1 MSEWLK
7 KLIEKIKKSELYKK
21 IEKKIQESSAQPTMP
36 MKQKVLLGISMLLI
50 IDMSIFLTSSLVN
63 MNQEETELQKISKNL
78 TEVEYFES
86 NNSALGDLLA
96 ADKVYF
102 IVDEALEVDVIFLEG
117 NLSKEIKNLP
127 IYSIT
132 RSIEKELIKA
142 NINYQWLKKENEVPK
157 FVILNFISEHALDLI
172 FIVLILFLLKS
183 SGMMMLGGG
192 DKFKIY
198 RPKEIKGSMDDIIG
212 YEDIKEEIH
221 HLVEMLR
228 NVSLY
233 SKYGIEDVFNIMFSG
248 TQGTGKTTMAVQI
261 AKKLEVPIL
270 VTTGNIE
277 TGFVGG
283 GANIVKKI
291 YAKANEVATEN
302 KYRTCIV
309 FIDEAQTLLMKR
321 GQSRDKWADDTP
333 NELLTHL
340 EGVKTIN
347 NVHIIT
353 IVASNFD
360 ESNMQLD
367 EAMAARF
374 KKKIHFRLPNE
385 EEREALLEHFLK
397 PVENKEE
404 KIDVSKLSKAFS
416 QTSPRTLQT
425 IVQEASLLALVNEE
439 KVNQEHLMKAFEV
452 VMIGQSNRKTTKNKE
467 KERYII
473 SIHEIGHFLTNF
485 KQTLKE
491 NDNDIQK
498 TEEEMKV
505 IKISSENISRVNAL
519 GYVLSE
525 SDDMMLHSVSELEK
539 EVRILYGGVAAEE
552 LIFGKQNITTGSA
565 NDIEKITRI
574 LKHLFIETSV
584 YSESKLKLDGLET
597 LEVEAYKAM
606 EKKAAELYG
615 ETLAILKED
624 QELIEH
630 LAQVLIERWVLSK
643 EEIFE
648 EIRAYPK
655 RSLLYDYLS

>member
-7 KLIEKIKKSELYKK
+7 KLIEKIKKSEFYKK
-21 IEKKIQESSAQPTMP
+21 LEKKIQENSAQPTMP
-36 MKQKVLLGISMLLI
+36 MKQKVLLGISILLI

-63 MNQEETELQKISKNL
+63 MNKEETELQKISKNL
-78 TEVEYFES
+78 EEVKYFES

-142 NINYQWLKKENEVPK
+142 NINYQWLKKENQAPK
-157 FVILNFISEHALDLI
+157 FVILNFISDHALDLI
-172 FIVLILFLLKS
+172 FIALILFLLKS

-261 AKKLEVPIL
+261 AKKLDVPIL

-309 FIDEAQTLLMKR
+309 FIDEAQTLLAKR
-321 GQSRDKWADDTP
+321 GQSREKWADDTP

-347 NVHIIT
+347 NVNIIT

-404 KIDVSKLSKAFS
+404 SIDVVKLSKAFS

-425 IVQEASLLALVNEE
+425 IVQEASLLALVNKE

-473 SIHEIGHFLTNF
+473 SIHEIGHFLTNL

-491 NDNDIQK
+491 NDNDLQK
-498 TEEEMKV
+498 TEEQMKV

-525 SDDMMLHSVSELEK
+525 SDDMLLHSVSELEK

-552 LIFGKQNITTGSA
+552 LVFGKENITTGSA

-574 LKHLFIETSV
+574 LRHLFIETSV
-584 YSESKLKLDGLET
+584 YSPSKLKLDGLDS
-597 LEVEAYKAM
+597 LQKEAYKAM
-606 EKKAAELYG
+606 ETKAAALYM
-615 ETLAILKED
+615 ETLEILKED

-630 LAQVLIERWVLSK
+630 LANILIERWVLSK
-643 EEIFE
+643 EEIFQ
-648 EIRAYPK
+648 EIK
-655 RSLLYDYLS
+655 LYRDKG

>member
-1 MSEWLK
+1 MNDWLK
-7 KLIEKIKKSELYKK
+7 ELIAKIKKSELYNK
-21 IEKKIQESSAQPTMP
+21 IEKKLQEAAPSTQNMPT
-36 MKQKVLLGISMLLI
+36 KQKVLMGISILLI
-50 IDMSIFLTSSLVN
+50 LDMSIFTFKSLSR
-63 MNQEETELQKISKNL
+63 MNKEETELQKISKNL
-78 TEVEYFES
+78 EEVKYFDA
-86 NNSALGDLLA
+86 NNSALGDLLG

-102 IVDEALEVDVIFLEG
+102 IVDDALNVDVVFQEG

-142 NINYQWLKKENEVPK
+142 NINYQWLKKEGAVAD
-157 FVILNFISEHALDLI
+157 FIILSFISEHPLDLL
-172 FIVLILFLLKS
+172 FIGLILFMLKS

-192 DKFKIY
+192 DKFKVY

-212 YEDIKEEIH
+212 YDDIKEEIH
-221 HLVEMLR
+221 HLVDMLK
-228 NVSLY
+228 NIALY
-233 SKYGIEDVFNIMFSG
+233 SKYGIENIFNIMFSG
-248 TQGTGKTTMAVQI
+248 AQGTGKTTMAVQI
-261 AKKLEVPIL
+261 AKKLKVPIL

-283 GANIVKKI
+283 GANVIKKI
-291 YAKANEVATEN
+291 YAKANEIAFEN

-309 FIDEAQTLLMKR
+309 FIDEAQSLLMQR

-347 NVHIIT
+347 DVRIIT

-360 ESNMQLD
+360 ESNMLLD

-385 EEREALLEHFLK
+385 EERETLLEHFLK
-397 PVENKEE
+397 PVKNKEE
-404 KIDVSKLSKAFS
+404 KIDLTKLSKAFS

-425 IVQEASLLALVNEE
+425 IVQEASLLAIVNQE

-452 VMIGQSNRKTTKNKE
+452 VMIGQSNRKTTKG
-467 KERYII
+467 KERERHII
-473 SIHEIGHFLTNF
+473 SIHEIGHFLINF

-491 NDNDIQK
+491 NDNDMQK
-498 TEEEMKV
+498 TQKQMKV

-525 SDDMMLHSVSELEK
+525 SDDMLLHSISDLEK
-539 EVRILYGGVAAEE
+539 EVRILYGGVASEE
-552 LIFGKQNITTGSA
+552 LVFGKQNITTGSA

-574 LKHLFIETSV
+574 LNHLFIETSA
-584 YSESKLKLDGLET
+584 YSTSKLKLDGIDLLQKEAYKKMEIKASELYAET
-597 LEVEAYKAM
+597 LE
-606 EKKAAELYG
+606 
-615 ETLAILKED
+615 ILSSDKV
-624 QELIEH
+624 LIEH
-630 LAQVLIERWVLSK
+630 LASILIERWVLSK

-648 EIRAYPK
+648 EIRKYEVNQ
-655 RSLLYDYLS
+655 

>member
-21 IEKKIQESSAQPTMP
+21 IEKKIQESSEQPTMP
-36 MKQKVLLGISMLLI
+36 MKQKVLLGIYILFMI
-50 IDMSIFLTSSLVN
+50 EMIIFLGTSLFH
-63 MNQEETELQKISKNL
+63 MKKEETELQKISKNL
-78 TEVEYFES
+78 EEIKYFES
-86 NNSALGDLLA
+86 NNSALGDLLG

-102 IVDEALEVDVIFLEG
+102 IVDEALNVDVIFQEG

-132 RSIEKELIKA
+132 RSLEKELIKA
-142 NINYQWLKKENEVPK
+142 NINYQWLKKEDETPK
-157 FVILNFISEHALDLI
+157 FVILNFISDHALDLI
-172 FIVLILFLLKS
+172 FIALILFLLKS

-261 AKKLEVPIL
+261 AKKLDVPIL

-309 FIDEAQTLLMKR
+309 FIDEAQTLLAKR
-321 GQSRDKWADDTP
+321 GQSREKWADDTP

-347 NVHIIT
+347 NVNIIT

-397 PVENKEE
+397 AVENKEE
-404 KIDVSKLSKAFS
+404 KIDVVKLSKAFS

-425 IVQEASLLALVNEE
+425 IVQEASLLALVNKE

-491 NDNDIQK
+491 SDNDLQK

-525 SDDMMLHSVSELEK
+525 SDDMLLHSVSELEK

-552 LIFGKQNITTGSA
+552 LIFGKDNITTGSA

-574 LKHLFIETSV
+574 LRHLFVETSV
-584 YSESKLKLDGLET
+584 YSKSKLKLDGLDS
-597 LEVEAYKAM
+597 LQKEAYKAM
-606 EKKAAELYG
+606 EIKAAELYN
-615 ETLAILKED
+615 ETLEILSED
-624 QELIEH
+624 QELIQH
-630 LAQVLIERWVLSK
+630 LAKVLIERWVLSK

-648 EIRAYPK
+648 EIRNYNQEV
-655 RSLLYDYLS
+655 LV

>member
-1 MSEWLK
+1 MSDWLK
-7 KLIEKIKKSELYKK
+7 KLIEKIKNSDVYKK
-21 IEKKIQESSAQPTMP
+21 IEKKLEEAAPATQNIPT
-36 MKQKVLLGISMLLI
+36 KQKVMLGISILLI
-50 IDMSIFLTSSLVN
+50 LDMSIFLFSSMAN
-63 MNQEETELQKISKNL
+63 INKEETELQKISKNL
-78 TEVEYFES
+78 EEVKYFES
-86 NNSALGDLLA
+86 NNSALGDLLG

-102 IVDEALEVDVIFLEG
+102 IVDEELKVDVIFQEG

-142 NINYQWLKKENEVPK
+142 NINYQWIEKEKVASG
-157 FVILNFISEHALDLI
+157 FVIMGFISEHVLDLL
-172 FIVLILFLLKS
+172 FIGLILFMLKS

-192 DKFKIY
+192 DKFKVY
-198 RPKEIKGSMDDIIG
+198 KPKEIKGSMDDIIG
-212 YEDIKEEIH
+212 YDDIKEEIG
-221 HLVEMLR
+221 HLVDMLR
-228 NVSLY
+228 NISLY
-233 SKYGIEDVFNIMFSG
+233 SKYGIEDIFNIMFSG

-283 GANIVKKI
+283 GANVIKKI
-291 YAKANEVATEN
+291 YSKANEIASEN

-309 FIDEAQTLLMKR
+309 FIDEAQSLLMKR

-347 NVHIIT
+347 DVRIIT

-360 ESNMQLD
+360 ESNMVLD

-385 EEREALLEHFLK
+385 EEREALLAHFLK

-404 KIDVSKLSKAFS
+404 NINLVKLAKAFS

-425 IVQEASLLALVNEE
+425 IVQEAALLAIVKQE
-439 KVNQEHLMKAFEV
+439 KVTQEHLMKAFEV
-452 VMIGQSNRKTTKNKE
+452 VMIGQSNRKTTKGKE
-467 KERYII
+467 KERHII

-491 NDNDIQK
+491 NDNDMEK
-498 TEEEMKV
+498 TEEQMKV

-525 SDDMMLHSVSELEK
+525 SDDMLLHSIVELEK
-539 EVRILYGGVAAEE
+539 EVRILYGGVASEE
-552 LIFGKQNITTGSA
+552 LIFGKENITTGSA

-574 LKHLFIETSV
+574 LNHLFIETSA
-584 YSESKLKLDGLET
+584 YSQSKLKLDGIDLLQKEAYKKMEMKAGELYVET
-597 LEVEAYKAM
+597 LEILAN
-606 EKKAAELYG
+606 EK
-615 ETLAILKED
+615 
-624 QELIEH
+624 ELIEH
-630 LAQVLIERWVLSK
+630 LANILIERWVLSK
-643 EEIFE
+643 DEIFE
-648 EIRAYPK
+648 EIRKY
-655 RSLLYDYLS
+655 RG

>member
-7 KLIEKIKKSELYKK
+7 KLIKKIKKSEYYKK
-21 IEKKIQESSAQPTMP
+21 LEKKLQESSAQPTMP
-36 MKQKVLLGISMLLI
+36 MKQKVLLGISTLLI
-50 IDMSIFLTSSLVN
+50 IDMSIFLGMALVN
-63 MNQEETELQKISKNL
+63 INQEETELQKISKNL
-78 TEVEYFES
+78 EEVKYFES

-102 IVDEALEVDVIFLEG
+102 IVDDALKVDVIFLEG

-142 NINYQWLKKENEVPK
+142 NINYQWLKKENDAPK

-172 FIVLILFLLKS
+172 FIALILFLLKS

-261 AKKLEVPIL
+261 AKKLDVPIL

-309 FIDEAQTLLMKR
+309 FIDEAQTLLAKR
-321 GQSRDKWADDTP
+321 GQSREKWADDTP

-385 EEREALLEHFLK
+385 EERETLLEHFLK

-404 KIDVSKLSKAFS
+404 QIDVSKLSKAFS
-416 QTSPRTLQT
+416 RMSPRTLQT
-425 IVQEASLLALVNEE
+425 IVQEAALLALVNKE

-491 NDNDIQK
+491 NDNDIEK
-498 TEEEMKV
+498 TQEQMKV

-525 SDDMMLHSVSELEK
+525 SDDMLLHSISELEK

-552 LIFGKQNITTGSA
+552 LIFGKENITTGSA
-565 NDIEKITRI
+565 NDIEKITHI
-574 LKHLFIETSV
+574 LRHLFIETSV
-584 YSESKLKLDGLET
+584 YSQSKLKLDGLDT
-597 LEVEAYKAM
+597 LQKEAYSAM
-606 EKKAAELYG
+606 EKKAATLYN
-615 ETLAILKED
+615 ETLDILAED
-624 QELIEH
+624 KELIQH
-630 LAQVLIERWVLSK
+630 LAGVLIERWVLSK

-648 EIRAYPK
+648 EIKIYK
-655 RSLLYDYLS
+655 QEILVLY

>member
-1 MSEWLK
+1 MSDWLK
-7 KLIEKIKKSELYKK
+7 KLIEKIKNSELYKK
-21 IEKKIQESSAQPTMP
+21 VEKKLKESAPATQNIPT
-36 MKQKVLLGISMLLI
+36 KQKVMMGIMLLLI
-50 IDMSIFLTSSLVN
+50 IDMSIFIVSSLSN
-63 MNQEETELQKISKNL
+63 LNKEETELQKISKNL
-78 TEVEYFES
+78 EEVKYFES
-86 NNSALGDLLA
+86 NNSALGDLLG
-96 ADKVYF
+96 ADKVYL
-102 IVDEALEVDVIFLEG
+102 IVDNELVVDVIFQEG

-142 NINYQWLKKENEVPK
+142 NVNYQWLKKEK
-157 FVILNFISEHALDLI
+157 TTADFVILSFISDHALDLI
-172 FIVLILFLLKS
+172 FIGLILFLLKS

-192 DKFKIY
+192 DKFKVY

-221 HLVEMLR
+221 HLVDMLK
-228 NVSLY
+228 NIALY
-233 SKYGIEDVFNIMFSG
+233 SKYGIEDIFNIMFSG
-248 TQGTGKTTMAVQI
+248 AQGTGKTTMAVQI
-261 AKKLEVPIL
+261 AKRLEVPIL

-291 YAKANEVATEN
+291 YAKANEVASEN
-302 KYRTCIV
+302 KFRTCIV
-309 FIDEAQTLLMKR
+309 FIDEAQSLLMKR

-347 NVHIIT
+347 DVRIIT

-385 EEREALLEHFLK
+385 EEREALLVHFLK
-397 PVENKEE
+397 PVENKDDSIE
-404 KIDVSKLSKAFS
+404 VTKLAKAFS
-416 QTSPRTLQT
+416 GTSPRTLQT
-425 IVQEASLLALVNEE
+425 IVQEASLLAIVKQEQVNH
-439 KVNQEHLMKAFEV
+439 EHLMKAFEV

-467 KERYII
+467 KERHII
-473 SIHEIGHFLTNF
+473 SIHEIGHFITNF
-485 KQTLKE
+485 KQTLAE
-491 NDNDIQK
+491 NDNDMEK
-498 TEEEMKV
+498 TEEQMKV

-525 SDDMMLHSVSELEK
+525 SDDMLLHSIAELEK

-552 LIFGKQNITTGSA
+552 LVFGKENITTGSA

-574 LKHLFIETSV
+574 LNHLFIETSA
-584 YSESKLKLDGLET
+584 YSTSKLKLDGLDTLKKEAYNRMEAKASLLYAET
-597 LEVEAYKAM
+597 LS
-606 EKKAAELYG
+606 L
-615 ETLAILKED
+615 LKDE
-624 QELIEH
+624 QALIEH
-630 LAQVLIERWVLSK
+630 LASVLIERWVLSK

-648 EIRAYPK
+648 EIRQYK
-655 RSLLYDYLS
+655 ERN

>member
-1 MSEWLK
+1 MNDWLK
-7 KLIEKIKKSELYKK
+7 ELIAKIKKSELYNK
-21 IEKKIQESSAQPTMP
+21 IEKKLQEAAPATQNMPT
-36 MKQKVLLGISMLLI
+36 KKKVLMGISILLI
-50 IDMSIFLTSSLVN
+50 LDMSIFTFKSLSR
-63 MNQEETELQKISKNL
+63 MNKEETELQKISKNL
-78 TEVEYFES
+78 EEVKYFDA
-86 NNSALGDLLA
+86 NNSALGDLLG

-102 IVDEALEVDVIFLEG
+102 IVDDALNVDVVFQEG

-142 NINYQWLKKENEVPK
+142 NINYQWLKKEGAVAD
-157 FVILNFISEHALDLI
+157 FIILSFISEHPLDLL
-172 FIVLILFLLKS
+172 FIGLILFMLKS

-192 DKFKIY
+192 DKFKVY

-212 YEDIKEEIH
+212 YDDIKEEIH
-221 HLVEMLR
+221 HLVDMLK
-228 NVSLY
+228 NIALY
-233 SKYGIEDVFNIMFSG
+233 SKYGIENIFNIMFSG
-248 TQGTGKTTMAVQI
+248 AQGTGKTTMAVQI
-261 AKKLEVPIL
+261 AKKLKVPIL

-283 GANIVKKI
+283 GANVIKKI
-291 YAKANEVATEN
+291 YAKANEIAFEN

-309 FIDEAQTLLMKR
+309 FIDEAQSLLMQR

-347 NVHIIT
+347 DVRIIT

-360 ESNMQLD
+360 ESNMLLD

-385 EEREALLEHFLK
+385 EERETLLEHFLK
-397 PVENKEE
+397 PVKNKEE
-404 KIDVSKLSKAFS
+404 KIDLTKLSKAFS

-425 IVQEASLLALVNEE
+425 IVQEASLLAIVNQE

-452 VMIGQSNRKTTKNKE
+452 VMIGQSNRKTTKG
-467 KERYII
+467 KERERHII
-473 SIHEIGHFLTNF
+473 SIHEIGHFLINF

-491 NDNDIQK
+491 NDNDMQK
-498 TEEEMKV
+498 TQKQMKV

-525 SDDMMLHSVSELEK
+525 SDDMLLHSISDLEK
-539 EVRILYGGVAAEE
+539 EVRILYGGVASEE
-552 LIFGKQNITTGSA
+552 LVFGKQNITTGSA

-574 LKHLFIETSV
+574 LNHLFIETSA
-584 YSESKLKLDGLET
+584 YSTSKLKLDGIDLLQKEAYKKMEIKASELYAET
-597 LEVEAYKAM
+597 LE
-606 EKKAAELYG
+606 
-615 ETLAILKED
+615 ILSSDKV
-624 QELIEH
+624 LIEH
-630 LAQVLIERWVLSK
+630 LASILIERWVLSK

-648 EIRAYPK
+648 EIRKYEVNQ
-655 RSLLYDYLS
+655 

>member
-1 MSEWLK
+1 MSDWLK
-7 KLIEKIKKSELYKK
+7 KLIEKIKNSELYKK
-21 IEKKIQESSAQPTMP
+21 IEKKLKESAPATQNIPT
-36 MKQKVLLGISMLLI
+36 KQKVMIGIMLLLI
-50 IDMSIFLTSSLVN
+50 IDMSIFLFSSLGKI
-63 MNQEETELQKISKNL
+63 NQEESELQKISKNL
-78 TEVEYFES
+78 EEVKYFES

-102 IVDEALEVDVIFLEG
+102 IVDDALEVDVIFQEG

-142 NINYQWLKKENEVPK
+142 NVNYQWIKKENAIPD
-157 FVILNFISEHALDLI
+157 FVILNFIAEHALDLI
-172 FIVLILFLLKS
+172 FIGLILFLLKS

-192 DKFKIY
+192 DKFKVY
-198 RPKEIKGSMDDIIG
+198 HPKEIKGSMDDIIG

-221 HLVEMLR
+221 HLVDMLK
-228 NVSLY
+228 NIALY
-233 SKYGIEDVFNIMFSG
+233 SKYGIEDIFNIMFSG
-248 TQGTGKTTMAVQI
+248 AQGTGKTTMAVQI
-261 AKKLEVPIL
+261 AKRLEVPIL

-291 YAKANEVATEN
+291 YAKANEVASEN

-309 FIDEAQTLLMKR
+309 FIDEAQSLLMKR
-321 GQSRDKWADDTP
+321 GQSREKWADDTP

-347 NVHIIT
+347 DVRIIT

-360 ESNMQLD
+360 ESNMLLD

-385 EEREALLEHFLK
+385 EEREALLTHFLK
-397 PVENKEE
+397 PVENKEDS
-404 KIDVSKLSKAFS
+404 IDVTKLAKAFS

-425 IVQEASLLALVNEE
+425 IVQEASLLAIVKQE
-439 KVNQEHLMKAFEV
+439 KVNHEHLMKAFEV
-452 VMIGQSNRKTTKNKE
+452 VMIGQSNRKVTKNKE
-467 KERYII
+467 KERHII

-485 KQTLKE
+485 KQTLAENE
-491 NDNDIQK
+491 NDMDK
-498 TEEEMKV
+498 TQEQMKV

-525 SDDMMLHSVSELEK
+525 SDDMLLHSITELEK

-552 LIFGKQNITTGSA
+552 LVFGKENITTGSA

-574 LKHLFIETSV
+574 LTHLFIETSA
-584 YSESKLKLDGLET
+584 YSTSKLKLDGLDT
-597 LEVEAYKAM
+597 LQKEAYSRMEAKASL
-606 EKKAAELYG
+606 LYA
-615 ETLAILKED
+615 ETLALLKEE
-624 QELIEH
+624 QALIEH
-630 LAQVLIERWVLSK
+630 LAAVLIERWVLSK

-648 EIRAYPK
+648 EIRKYK
-655 RSLLYDYLS
+655 EYN